1 MNMTLWRGRR
11 HVSRLLLLRALLGGG
26 LAAYLA
32 TVGAMNMAILAASGT
47 PAKLIDI
54 QGPFTQDP
62 LGPIVDVTGH
72 WKHYQP
78 AEKFC
83 VQPDVAE
90 FPATTDA
97 TQTGADPACRF
108 AGFGHLAT
116 GLYKVHI
123 STPPL
128 CAGCHRLFLDYSKIR
143 ANQALMPAA
152 HGHAYF
158 RPMSLNPTYRVAPTA
173 HSPNVKNL
181 TNDSLVA
188 PPGTPIPDVTTLFDT
203 HVMAYV
209 GDTAHFAHI
218 AAQGPYYVGPWYVNT
233 AGQRIDGAYLDVN
246 LSQAVS
252 LGNGLLD
259 GIGYAAGFDANPG
272 LCPDT
277 LLLGAAYADGNY
289 FYGGCV
295 NFFGAS
301 ALPGIDPWRGK

>member
-1 MNMTLWRGRR
+1 MSPWPSRR
-11 HVSRLLLLRALLGGG
+11 HTSRQLTWRILLGAG
-26 LAAYLA
+26 LAAGLA
-32 TVGAMNMAILAASGT
+32 NVGARSMAISVEPPT
-47 PAKLIDI
+47 PAKLIDV

-62 LGPIVDVTGH
+62 LGPIVDVTRH
-72 WKHYQP
+72 WRDYQP
-78 AEKFC
+78 AEEFC
-83 VQPDVAE
+83 IQPDVAD
-90 FPATTDA
+90 FPAATDA
-97 TQTGADPACRF
+97 TDTGADPACRF
-108 AGFGHLAT
+108 SGFGHLAT

-128 CAGCHRLFLDYSKIR
+128 CAGCHRLFLDYAKIR
-143 ANQALMPAA
+143 ANQGLTLNA

-181 TNDSLVA
+181 TNDTLVA
-188 PPGTPIPDVTTLFDT
+188 PPGTPIPDVTALFDS
-203 HVMAYV
+203 HAMAYV
-209 GDTAHFAHI
+209 GDTTGFGHI
-218 AAQGPYYVGPWYVNT
+218 AAQGLYYVGPWYVNT
-233 AGQRIDGAYLDVN
+233 AGQRIDGAYLDVD
-246 LSQAVS
+246 LSQGVS
-252 LGNGLLD
+252 LGNSLLD

-301 ALPGIDPWRGK
+301 TAPGLDPWGGK